1 MQELFEVCMA
11 GLIINNFILQMKKL
25 RIKWIKWH
33 AQSQTANQGGNK
45 FLDSKS
51 HIPSPIRK

>member
-1 MQELFEVCMA
+1 MA
-11 GLIINNFILQMKKL
+11 GLIINNFILQTKKL

-45 FLDSKS
+45 ILDSKS
-51 HIPSPIRK
+51 HIPSPVRK